1 MKVALVLAV
10 AALFAAVTAG
20 GKAAGGGALTVTP
33 TPPDLNVTLGHTFT
47 LSGCGYPTP
56 TSLSFEVVGPRK
68 ATTDIHYFT
77 AGEPLTD
84 PAGCFSEDWTAWWGV
99 AGDYQI
105 TSYYRDSHGSTRKVA
120 VVKFTV
126 T

>member
-1 MKVALVLAV
+1 MRVALTLVV
-10 AALFAAVTAG
+10 AAVLAAVTASSQ
-20 GKAAGGGALTVTP
+20 AAGGASLTITP
-33 TPPDLNVTLGHTFT
+33 TPVPLGSTFT
-47 LSGCGYPTP
+47 LSGCGYPVP

-68 ATTDIHYFT
+68 AATDIHYFT

-84 PAGCFSEDWTAWWGV
+84 PSGCFSENWTAWWSVTGE
-99 AGDYQI
+99 YQI
-105 TSYYRDSHGSTRKVA
+105 TSYYRDSHGSTRKAA